1 MMKIIKKLNIILL
14 FCSLIF
20 FTACQNTAPE
30 QDIINNSNYMQL
42 DYAEQFSVLYHSD
55 GCAEISITD
64 GNCYLL
70 VPEGV
75 EIPEHDANQIILQQP
90 LENIYLA
97 ASSAMDLFV
106 SLDSLETIALTST
119 KDWSIPSVQNA
130 LDSGRLQYAGK
141 YSTPDY
147 ELLLSENSKL
157 AIESTMIY
165 HSPDVKE
172 QIQQLGI
179 PVFVERSSYESHPL
193 GRMEWI
199 KLYGLLLGKSEQA
212 ENFFAEKEKLFQE
225 ITNSVAE
232 DSNQEKKT
240 VAFFYIS
247 PNGYVNIRKPNDY
260 ISNMIEL
267 AGGEY
272 IFTEENL
279 DLEKNN
285 LSTMNIQTEAFYE
298 IAKNADIFIY
308 NSLIDNEL
316 QSIDELLEK
325 SSILADCKA
334 VQNGNVW
341 CAGQNLFQQST
352 NAFEMIADFYAVL
365 HEDNNTN
372 QIYFMHKL
380 N

>member
-30 QDIINNSNYMQL
+30 QNIINHSNHMQL

-55 GCAEISITD
+55 GCAEISVND
-64 GNCYLL
+64 GNYYLL

-106 SLDSLETIALTST
+106 SLDSLENISLTST
-119 KDWSIPSVQNA
+119 KDWSISSVQNA
-130 LDSGRLQYAGK
+130 LDSGTLQYAGK

-147 ELLLSENSKL
+147 ELLLSNNCKL

-165 HSPDVKE
+165 HSPDIKE

-212 ENFFAEKEKLFQE
+212 ETFFAEKEKLFQE
-225 ITNSVAE
+225 IINSVAE
-232 DSNQEKKT
+232 DSSQEKKT

-247 PNGYVNIRKPNDY
+247 PNGYVNI
-260 ISNMIEL
+260 
-267 AGGEY
+267 
-272 IFTEENL
+272 
-279 DLEKNN
+279 
-285 LSTMNIQTEAFYE
+285 
-298 IAKNADIFIY
+298 
-308 NSLIDNEL
+308 
-316 QSIDELLEK
+316 
-325 SSILADCKA
+325 
-334 VQNGNVW
+334 
-341 CAGQNLFQQST
+341 
-352 NAFEMIADFYAVL
+352 
-365 HEDNNTN
+365 
-372 QIYFMHKL
+372 
-380 N
+380 

>member
-14 FCSLIF
+14 FFNLIF

-30 QDIINNSNYMQL
+30 QDIIKHSNHMQL

-352 NAFEMIADFYAVL
+352 NASEMIADFYAVL

>member
-1 MMKIIKKLNIILL
+1 MKKLSIILIL
-14 FCSLIF
+14 YCCLIF
-20 FTACQNTAPE
+20 FTACQKTAPE
-30 QDIINNSNYMQL
+30 QNIINQTETMKL
-42 DYAEQFSVLYHSD
+42 DYAEQFSVLYYPD
-55 GCAEISITD
+55 GCAEISIND
-64 GNCYLL
+64 GNIYLL
-70 VPEGV
+70 VPEDV
-75 EIPEHDANQIILQQP
+75 EIPEHNANQIILQQP

-97 ASSAMDLFV
+97 ASSAMDLFA
-106 SLDSLETIALTST
+106 SLDSLDRIALTST
-119 KDWSIPSVQNA
+119 KDWSIPSVQYA
-130 LDSGRLQYAGK
+130 LDSGALQYAGK
-141 YSTPDY
+141 YSMPDY
-147 ELLLSENSKL
+147 ELLLENHCNI

-172 QIQQLGI
+172 QIQQLGV
-179 PVFVERSSYESHPL
+179 PVFIERSSYESHPL

-199 KLYGLLLGKSEQA
+199 KLYGLLLGKLEQA
-212 ENFFAEKEKLFQE
+212 EEFFNQKAELFQE

-232 DSNQEKKT
+232 DSSQTKKT

-260 ISNMIEL
+260 ISHMIEL

-279 DLEKNN
+279 NLEKNN
-285 LSTMNIQTEAFYE
+285 LSTMNIQTEVFYE

-308 NSLIDNEL
+308 NSLIDDEL

-352 NAFEMIADFYAVL
+352 NASEMLADFYAVL
-365 HEDNNTN
+365 HDDSK
-372 QIYFMHKL
+372 QGIYFMHKL
-380 N
+380 T

>member
-1 MMKIIKKLNIILL
+1 MKIIKKLNIILL
-14 FCSLIF
+14 FFNLIF

-30 QDIINNSNYMQL
+30 QDIIKHSNYMQL

-352 NAFEMIADFYAVL
+352 NASEMIADFYAVL